1 MKSYYKVSACDLE
14 FRTLKEAKAH
24 ISAYSTSDRVSKY
37 EYKGFIV
44 KICDNVQVSC
54 TEFSAN
60 SETLAYRRTQEVCAY
75 GGNRIPVTMW

>member
-24 ISAYSTSDRVSKY
+24 INAYSASDRVSKY

-60 SETLAYRRTQEVCAY
+60 VASVVYRKTQEICAY
-75 GGNRIPVTMW
+75 GGNRIPVTM